1 MKCKRFL
8 FRDGISKTLYK
19 RIRDKL
25 ILQVSMYSD
34 NLYLDNLYSGN
45 PHTYVP
51 RGSKIPIKYIEC

>member
-25 ILQVSMYSD
+25 ILQVNGYS
-34 NLYLDNLYSGN
+34 NN
-45 PHTYVP
+45 PYTYVP